1 MAEDNYPDALLVREV
16 VREKQ
21 LPFEIHVV
29 SDGEKAF
36 AFLERAERDGEAPKP
51 DILLLDLNLPKRD
64 GFEVLRRLRAS
75 TVLADTPVVV
85 VTSSDSPHDI
95 EQARELGAGYFRKP
109 PNYTEFMKLG
119 AVLAEVLKNM
129 ERD

>member
-1 MAEDNYPDALLVREV
+1 VAEDNYPDALLVREV

-29 SDGEKAF
+29 SDGEKACDY
-36 AFLERAERDGEAPKP
+36 LERAERDAEAPKP

-75 TVLADTPVVV
+75 AALREIPVVV
-85 VTSSDSPHDI
+85 LTSSDAPHDI
-95 EQARELGAGYFRKP
+95 EQVRELGAKYFRKA
-109 PNYTEFMKLG
+109 PNYAEFMKLG
-119 AVLAEVLKNM
+119 GVLAEVLQVM
-129 ERD
+129 ERS